1 MKILLLLFG
10 FLFYMSLSAQTIKG
24 VVIDKQS
31 QATIPGAK
39 VVLKTADTIIR
50 TLSDIYGEFRLE
62 NIPLGRQV
70 IQVSY
75 PGYELVTIPNL
86 MVIVGKELHVKVQ
99 LEERINEI
107 AEVVVSGKDKSG
119 EIINKM
125 ATVSTRSISI
135 DDVGKFAGSLQDPAR
150 MAQNFAGVS
159 GANDARNDIVVRGN
173 SPGGVLWR
181 MEGIDIPS
189 PNHFSTLGTTGG
201 PISMLNINN
210 LANSDFMTSAW
221 SADYGN
227 ALSGVFD
234 LQLRNGNHSKRE
246 YIAQVGFNGFEFGAE
261 GPFKKGKRASYIL
274 NYRYST
280 LAIMS
285 ALGINLGTG
294 TAVPQ
299 YQDLTL
305 KLDFPTKK
313 AGRFSIFGIGGI
325 SYIESETDST
335 ETDNIYFFPSTK
347 SNVSSSTGILGVSHR
362 YFFNNKTFSKLV
374 LSASTQ
380 NSGIDI
386 DTLLN
391 NNYIKFYS
399 QSNNQTKY
407 SANYKINK
415 KFNAKNTA
423 TIGAIYDYFSFDIID
438 SIKVGNSYSKTSD
451 FRGGTSLVQAYLMWQ
466 HRFSNLL
473 TMNLGVHSQHLLMNN
488 SNSLEPRV
496 GLKYKF
502 TERQTLSI
510 GGGMHS
516 QMQRVPSYFYEEIVA
531 GESTTPNKSLNFTR
545 TIHSVIG
552 HDLDIGKGLHL
563 KTEFYYQYLYNAP
576 VDTFPSAFSALN
588 QGADFAEFSRTGL
601 VNEGKGYNYGGELT
615 LEKFYSKGYYFLVTA
630 SIFDSKYQGSDQV
643 LRNTAFNTN
652 YVFNAL
658 GGKEFKIAKKMTL
671 GFDVKVTYAGG
682 RRYTPIDLPAS
693 QASGSAV
700 YIYSKAY
707 SEQNPAY
714 FRTDFKITFRMD
726 QKKISHWF
734 SIDLQNVTNQKNIFL
749 YGYNSTTNQL
759 GATYQRG
766 FFPDI
771 TYKLWF

>member
-1 MKILLLLFG
+1 
-10 FLFYMSLSAQTIKG
+10 MSLSAQTIKG

-31 QATIPGAK
+31 QATIPGVK
-39 VVLKTADTIIR
+39 IILQTADTVIR

-62 NIPLGRQV
+62 NVPLGRQV
-70 IQVSY
+70 IRVNYS
-75 PGYELVTIPNL
+75 GYELVTVPNL

-107 AEVVVSGKDKSG
+107 AEVVVSGKDKNG

-125 ATVSTRSISI
+125 TTVSTRSISI
-135 DDVGKFAGSLQDPAR
+135 DDVGKYAGSLQDPAR

-438 SIKVGNSYSKTSD
+438 SIKVGNAYSKTSD

-531 GESTTPNKSLNFTR
+531 GESTTPNKILDFTR

-576 VDTFPSAFSALN
+576 VDTFSSAFSALN
-588 QGADFAEFSRTGL
+588 QGADFAELSRTGL
-601 VNEGKGYNYGGELT
+601 VNEGEGYNYGGELT

-658 GGKEFKIAKKMTL
+658 GGKEFQISKKMTL

-682 RRYTPIDLPAS
+682 RRYTPIDLSAS
-693 QASGSAV
+693 QVIGAPV

>member
-1 MKILLLLFG
+1 MKILLLLIG
-10 FLFYMSLSAQTIKG
+10 FLFCMSLSAQTIKG

-31 QATIPGAK
+31 QATIPGVK
-39 VVLKTADTIIR
+39 IILQTADTVIR

-62 NIPLGRQV
+62 NVPLGRQV
-70 IQVSY
+70 IRVNYS
-75 PGYELVTIPNL
+75 GYELVTVPNL

-107 AEVVVSGKDKSG
+107 AEVVVSGKDKNG

-125 ATVSTRSISI
+125 TTVSTRSISI
-135 DDVGKFAGSLQDPAR
+135 DDVGKYAGSLQDPAR

-438 SIKVGNSYSKTSD
+438 SIKVGNAYSKTSD

-531 GESTTPNKSLNFTR
+531 GESTTPNKILDFTR

-576 VDTFPSAFSALN
+576 VDTFSSAFSALN
-588 QGADFAEFSRTGL
+588 QGADFAELSRTGL
-601 VNEGKGYNYGGELT
+601 VNEGEGYNYGGELT

-658 GGKEFKIAKKMTL
+658 GGKEFQISKKMTL

-682 RRYTPIDLPAS
+682 RRYTPIDLSAS
-693 QASGSAV
+693 QVIGAPV